1 VKITLKTKN
10 TLKSTYKAVKKSINS
25 FLKKLGLKHNDTIKL
40 EKNIEKKI
48 KEEILRFEREHQKLK
63 ELLDVIIPENKANEN
78 SLRDETF
85 DDLSPETIKFL
96 TAKNNQSKQL
106 VNHEINNVQAQKQD
120 QAQKLNKLNLGL
132 NEALQKIDKKEQTLV
147 TKIKKKVRFSP
158 TNTTIFFDKKKG
170 TIAKL
175 ETIAPNEKDD
185 ESYER

>member
-1 VKITLKTKN
+1 M
-10 TLKSTYKAVKKSINS
+10 
-25 FLKKLGLKHNDTIKL
+25 
-40 EKNIEKKI
+40 
-48 KEEILRFEREHQKLK
+48 
-63 ELLDVIIPENKANEN
+63 
-78 SLRDETF
+78 RDETF
-85 DDLSPETIKFL
+85 DDLSPETVKFL

-147 TKIKKKVRFSP
+147 TKIKNKVRFSP

-175 ETIAPNEKDD
+175 ETIPPNEKDD